1 VPHIPVVYQFF
12 GPVQT
17 PLVQSPGPTW
27 TFPGIALSPSTKAFP
42 FKLGTCFA
50 RAARWVHIWTPN
62 LCANQARLVYFDDGP
77 TNIIEAALLP
87 QSDRREPTVLAVDVL
102 ALFNTLTMQSVSKHL
117 GVQVRGNGR
126 TAFQLFESRLE
137 VLYGV

>member
-1 VPHIPVVYQFF
+1 
-12 GPVQT
+12 
-17 PLVQSPGPTW
+17 
-27 TFPGIALSPSTKAFP
+27 
-42 FKLGTCFA
+42 
-50 RAARWVHIWTPN
+50 VHIWTPN